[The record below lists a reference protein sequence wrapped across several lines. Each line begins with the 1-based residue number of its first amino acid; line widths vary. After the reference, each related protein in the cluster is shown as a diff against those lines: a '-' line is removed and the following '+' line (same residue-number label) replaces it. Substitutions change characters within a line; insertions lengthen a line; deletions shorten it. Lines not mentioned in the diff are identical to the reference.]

1 MAVGATHPCRLGFV
15 NLGDRFAESGTPEAL
30 LEKYGLTAA
39 RIAAGARALVA

>member
-1 MAVGATHPCRLGFV
+1 MAVGATHQCRLGFV

-39 RIAAGARALVA
+39 NIIAAARALVS